1 MKYWRGF
8 LVAAIVAACSWG
20 LVEFAQSHWVLVDMI
35 YPYLSRMIQDFLAG
49 WSGGVGFC
57 LWQLL
62 VLVLIAGALAS
73 IVMMIVWKWNPIQW
87 FGWITAVVSLVFFLN
102 TALFGLN
109 DYAGPL
115 AQDLRLD
122 VSEYTI
128 SELEEAG
135 KFYRDEANKLSSQ
148 IKRDGSGQPL
158 YSDFATLA
166 QQAAEGF
173 ENQTYGASNS
183 VFAGSTEPVKELG
196 WSDLFSARGITG
208 LTVGITGE
216 AAVNPQTPAVGL
228 PFAICRQ
235 MAQRMCITNDQDAA
249 FAAFLV
255 CDSNSS
261 PEFRYSAY
269 FMAYRYCYNALAAMN
284 TGSAQSAAQK
294 LQSGENSLLAQDVA
308 SYNASFA
315 ANADNG
321 YYVPD
326 PEAPADGPKRSNV
339 ADLLTAWHIQ
349 EYVLPTLAEEEAL
362 FDPMDENQVDLSG
375 LPHGPAGEDSG
386 E

>member
-1 MKYWRGF
+1 MKYWRGY

-20 LVEFAQSHWVLVDMI
+20 LIEFAQSHWLLVDMI
-35 YPYLSRMIQDFLAG
+35 YPYLSRMIQSFLAG

-57 LWQLL
+57 LWQVL
-62 VLVLIAGALAS
+62 VLVLAVGALAS

-102 TALFGLN
+102 TVLFGLN

-122 VSEYTI
+122 VSAYTI

-135 KFYRDEANKLSSQ
+135 KFYQDEANKLASQ
-148 IKRDGSGQPL
+148 ITRDGSGQPL

-166 QQAAEGF
+166 QQASEGF
-173 ENQTYGASNS
+173 ETQTYTLSNS

-196 WSDLFSARGITG
+196 WSDFFSARGITG
-208 LTVGITGE
+208 MTVGITGE

-249 FAAFLV
+249 FAAFLA
-255 CDSNSS
+255 CDANSS
-261 PEFRYSAY
+261 AEFRYSAY
-269 FMAYRYCYNALAAMN
+269 FMAYRYCYNALASMN
-284 TGSAQSAAQK
+284 TGVAQAAAQK
-294 LQSGENSLLAQDVA
+294 LQAGENPLLAQDVA

-315 ANADNG
+315 ANGDNA
-321 YYVPD
+321 YAEPNPD
-326 PEAPADGPKRSNV
+326 APADAPVRSNV

-349 EYVLPTLAEEEAL
+349 EYVIPTLTEQEAL
-362 FDPMDENQVDLSG
+362 FDPLDETQVDLSG
-375 LPHGPAGEDSG
+375 LPHGPAGEDTG